1 MSVQPASELSGSS
14 IADDVRELRHL
25 EFGRIP
31 DAARLMLVSVR
42 SDVSDLTGVDL
53 SAVRILRGR
62 TEVVLAE
69 SRPAMSI
76 VILEPAFFAAAP
88 AQQRYVAVHEMFHA
102 VWTLG
107 SFRFISDFPATA
119 AAYSELLDGLE
130 SGGAVAVPCAMGTPA
145 FKSFRRL
152 RGYFCF
158 FTNSAALARDHATL
172 LDSFHAVERPDLDRL
187 REWWA
192 MATDGVRGD
201 GDDLYQRLDFAA
213 RLAPDVLRRW
223 GALACP
229 AISRCPPPLGVSG
242 EESEG

>member
-130 SGGAVAVPCAMGTPA
+130 SGGGPLRNGNPGIQVVP
-145 FKSFRRL
+145 S
-152 RGYFCF
+152 
-158 FTNSAALARDHATL
+158 S
-172 LDSFHAVERPDLDRL
+172 
-187 REWWA
+187 
-192 MATDGVRGD
+192 
-201 GDDLYQRLDFAA
+201 A
-213 RLAPDVLRRW
+213 RLLLLLHKLGGVGQRSRHTFGLIPCS
-223 GALACP
+223 GATG
-229 AISRCPPPLGVSG
+229 SRSTTRMVGHG
-242 EESEG
+242 H